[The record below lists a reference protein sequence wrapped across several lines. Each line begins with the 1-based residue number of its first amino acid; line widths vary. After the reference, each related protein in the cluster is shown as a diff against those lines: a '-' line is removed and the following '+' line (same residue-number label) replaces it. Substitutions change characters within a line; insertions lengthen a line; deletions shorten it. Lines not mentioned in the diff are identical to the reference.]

1 MAYAVSLIKEGESNI
16 YILTMQIPACKGG
29 GRKEVAIVNF
39 HWYPIIEVGWV
50 ECGYGWVLQVGF
62 HEAELA

>member
-1 MAYAVSLIKEGESNI
+1 MSYEVSLIKEGESNI
-16 YILTMQIPACKGG
+16 YILTTQIPDCKGG
-29 GRKEVAIVNF
+29 SREEAAIVNF
-39 HWYPIIEVGWV
+39 YWYSTIEVGWV